1 MPAIAKEFLVSFI
14 WTTNALEWLPASISK
29 VRQRIQ
35 ISTSRFV
42 SNSFSD
48 VVRSLCEDSRYPTTL
63 DWGCFI
69 QVSIF
74 LV

>member
-1 MPAIAKEFLVSFI
+1 MPEIAKEFLVSFI
-14 WTTNALEWLPASISK
+14 WTTNTLEWLLVSISK
-29 VRQRIQ
+29 VRQRIRTG
-35 ISTSRFV
+35 TSRFV

-48 VVRSLCEDSRYPTTL
+48 IVRSLCEDSEYPTTL
-63 DWGCFI
+63 DWGGFS

>member
-1 MPAIAKEFLVSFI
+1 MI
-14 WTTNALEWLPASISK
+14 NASNCKRIFGIIYLDDKRVGMATGIDFW
-29 VRQRIQ
+29 QRIR